1 MFGEGIMQLF
11 SHIRIATRF
20 IYVNL
25 CFLACMHISFALGFG
40 SMGQVS
46 SSIGGAGVALK
57 NSAWGIYYN
66 PALLGADRRT
76 KIGYSFGAQIQEQ
89 NLLEIATNIDGIT
102 KISSTLGDK
111 LLGGAVAGGAVTIN
125 GQSVGGVFG
134 NTLEKLFGTTNID
147 QSAIDEVA
155 KDIGV
160 SCNGAGSACNDL
172 AALGTAIQNN
182 QNGAAQKLQDKLVQA
197 AQAAG
202 APPLLT
208 GILQGIDVD
217 NIGGL
222 LTSISSGNVKF
233 EDIIKE
239 VGKITIPKG
248 ADSDIDQLLS
258 AFETMQKAIE
268 SNEVSIISQN
278 GLVLQIGGRQPTRKI
293 EADGIGEVTVQE
305 SDNGRGAVAI
315 GILPQVFASISAQ
328 IDPTHSKLIVGIGG
342 TNCQISNGN
351 GCSQFIQATP
361 GSDGLTL
368 EILTNGNSGTPT
380 AQQQYQDSS
389 ILTGKHTPYGVV
401 LGLVEIPIAYGHTFY
416 TRAGDINIGIAPKFI
431 LASAYRYNT
440 PISFSETPNI
450 KFNTNTMQMTQTFG
464 LDLGVLYTP
473 AFLPNL
479 NIGLVAKNLN
489 APKINLSGSDGYV
502 RLTQQLRAGVSYEM
516 LNFLTLALDVD
527 VLPNDTLS
535 IANPK
540 SQMVGGGILAD
551 FTFIDF
557 RIGAMRDLYSKS
569 GEGTI
574 LTTGVNLFGFL
585 DVSVQ
590 YGLGKNVTLYGFNVS
605 NYMALRVGG
614 QFSF

>member
-1 MFGEGIMQLF
+1 MQLF
-11 SHIRIATRF
+11 SHIRITTRC
-20 IYVNL
+20 IYMNL
-25 CFLACMHISFALGFG
+25 GFLACMHISFALGFG

-89 NLLEIATNIDGIT
+89 NLLEIATNINGIT

-111 LLGGAVAGGAVTIN
+111 LLGGAVAGGAVTIG

-134 NTLEKLFGTTNID
+134 DTLQNLFNGKTNINED
-147 QSAIDEVA
+147 ALKELATS
-155 KDIGV
+155 IGATNCQNTC
-160 SCNGAGSACNDL
+160 SDL
-172 AALGTAIQNN
+172 GALGTAIRNN
-182 QNGAAQKLQDKLVQA
+182 SNAQQQLKDKLVDA

-208 GILQGIDVD
+208 GILDSIDPNGIDK
-217 NIGGL
+217 L
-222 LTSISSGNVKF
+222 LTSIKDGKVDF
-233 EDIIKE
+233 EDIISK
-239 VGKITIPKG
+239 VGGIKIPKG
-248 ADSDIDQLLS
+248 ADSDMDRLLS

-328 IDPTHSKLIVGIGG
+328 IDKDHRRLIVGIGAG
-342 TNCQISNGN
+342 CDAKTGNNCT
-351 GCSQFIQATP
+351 FIEAKP
-361 GSDGLTL
+361 DGDGLTL
-368 EILTNGNSGTPT
+368 DVVNGGNNGKDD
-380 AQQQYQDSS
+380 YLNSS

-401 LGLVEIPIAYGHTFY
+401 LGLVEIPLAYGHTFY

-450 KFNTNTMQMTQTFG
+450 KFDTNTIQMTQTFG

-489 APKINLSGSDGYV
+489 TPKINLSGSDGYV
-502 RLTQQLRAGVSYEM
+502 RLTQQVRAGVSYEM

-527 VLPNDTLS
+527 VLPNNTLS

-540 SQMVGGGILAD
+540 SQMIGGGILAD

-574 LTTGVNLFGFL
+574 LTTGMNLFGFL

>member
-1 MFGEGIMQLF
+1 MQLF
-11 SHIRIATRF
+11 SHIRITTRC
-20 IYVNL
+20 IYMNL
-25 CFLACMHISFALGFG
+25 GFLACMHTSFALGFG

-102 KISSTLGDK
+102 KISGTLGDK
-111 LLGGAVAGGAVTIN
+111 LLGGAVAGGAVTIGN
-125 GQSVGGVFG
+125 QSVGGVFG
-134 NTLEKLFGTTNID
+134 DTLGKLFGDGNTNATTID
-147 QSAIDEVA
+147 QAAINRLTTS
-155 KDIGV
+155 IGAT
-160 SCNGAGSACNDL
+160 CNPCNNL
-172 AALGTAIQNN
+172 GALGTAIQNDSAA
-182 QNGAAQKLQDKLVQA
+182 QQKLKDKLVGAAQD
-197 AQAAG
+197 AG

-208 GILQGIDVD
+208 GILQGIDVN

-222 LTSISSGNVKF
+222 LTSISNGSVNF
-233 EDIIKE
+233 EDIISK
-239 VGKITIPKG
+239 VGGIKIPKG

-328 IDPTHSKLIVGIGG
+328 IDPTHSKLIVGIG
-342 TNCQISNGN
+342 N
-351 GCSQFIQATP
+351 GCDAKTGNNCTFIEAKP
-361 GSDGLTL
+361 GDDGLTL
-368 EILTNGNSGTPT
+368 EVLTQSNGIT
-380 AQQQYQDSS
+380 AQQQYQNSS

-450 KFNTNTMQMTQTFG
+450 KFDTNTIQMTQTFG

-502 RLTQQLRAGVSYEM
+502 RLTQQVRAGVSYEM

-527 VLPNDTLS
+527 VLPNNTLS

-540 SQMVGGGILAD
+540 SQMIGGGILAD

-557 RIGAMRDLYSKS
+557 RIGAMRDLHSKS

-574 LTTGVNLFGFL
+574 LTTGMNLFGFL

>member
-1 MFGEGIMQLF
+1 
-11 SHIRIATRF
+11 
-20 IYVNL
+20 
-25 CFLACMHISFALGFG
+25 MHISFALGFG

-134 NTLEKLFGTTNID
+134 DTLQNLFGSTNID
-147 QSAIDEVA
+147 QSAIDKLA
-155 KDIGV
+155 GKLNV
-160 SCNGAGSACNDL
+160 SCNSGCNDL
-172 AALGTAIQNN
+172 AALGTAISSNTN
-182 QNGAAQKLQDKLVQA
+182 AQQQLKDKLVGA

-208 GILQGIDVD
+208 GILGSIDPSGLD
-217 NIGGL
+217 EL
-222 LTSISSGNVKF
+222 LTSIKNGKVDF
-233 EDIIKE
+233 EDIISK
-239 VGKITIPKG
+239 VGGIKIPKG

-268 SNEVSIISQN
+268 SNEVGIISQN

-315 GILPQVFASISAQ
+315 GILPQVFANISAQ
-328 IDPTHSKLIVGIGG
+328 IDPTHSKLIVGIGAG
-342 TNCQISNGN
+342 CDIKTGNNCT
-351 GCSQFIQATP
+351 FIEATP
-361 GSDGLTL
+361 GGDGLTL
-368 EILTNGNSGTPT
+368 DVVNGGTGGNGKDE
-380 AQQQYQDSS
+380 YLNSS

-450 KFNTNTMQMTQTFG
+450 KFDTNTMQMTQTFG

>member
-1 MFGEGIMQLF
+1 M
-11 SHIRIATRF
+11 
-20 IYVNL
+20 NL
-25 CFLACMHISFALGFG
+25 GFLACMHISFALGFG

-111 LLGGAVAGGAVTIN
+111 LLGGAVAGGAVTIGN
-125 GQSVGGVFG
+125 QSVGGVFG

-147 QSAIDEVA
+147 QAAINNLA
-155 KDIGV
+155 TSIGANCAPPC
-160 SCNGAGSACNDL
+160 SDL
-172 AALGTAIQNN
+172 GALGTAIQGN
-182 QNGAAQKLQDKLVQA
+182 QNGAAQQLKDKLVGA

-202 APPLLT
+202 APSLLV
-208 GILQGIDVD
+208 GILDSINPSGLDK
-217 NIGGL
+217 L
-222 LTSISSGNVKF
+222 LTSIKDGKVDF
-233 EDIIKE
+233 QDIISK
-239 VGKITIPKG
+239 VGGIKIPKG
-248 ADSDIDQLLS
+248 ADSDMDRLIS

-328 IDPTHSKLIVGIGG
+328 IDKDHRRLIVGIGNG
-342 TNCQISNGN
+342 CDAKTGN
-351 GCSQFIQATP
+351 GCTFIEAKP
-361 GSDGLTL
+361 DGNGLTL
-368 EILTNGNSGTPT
+368 DVVNGGNNNGKDD
-380 AQQQYQDSS
+380 YLNSS

-450 KFNTNTMQMTQTFG
+450 KFDTNTIQMTQTFG

-502 RLTQQLRAGVSYEM
+502 RLTQQVRAGVSYEM

-527 VLPNDTLS
+527 VLPNNTLS

-540 SQMVGGGILAD
+540 SQMIGGGILAD

-574 LTTGVNLFGFL
+574 LTTGMNLFGFL

>member
-1 MFGEGIMQLF
+1 
-11 SHIRIATRF
+11 
-20 IYVNL
+20 
-25 CFLACMHISFALGFG
+25 MHISFALGFG

-76 KIGYSFGAQIQEQ
+76 KIGYSFGAQIKEQ
-89 NLLEIATNIDGIT
+89 NILEIATNISGLS
-102 KISSTLGDK
+102 KISSTIGDK
-111 LLGGAVAGGAVTIN
+111 LLGGAVAGGAVSIN

-134 NTLEKLFGTTNID
+134 DTLQNLFGGKTTID
-147 QSAIDEVA
+147 STAIGDLA
-155 KDIGV
+155 QDIGV
-160 SCNGAGSACNDL
+160 TCNTGTCNDL
-172 AALGTAIQNN
+172 GDLATAIQGN
-182 QNGAAQKLQDKLVQA
+182 QNGAAEKLKDKLVGA

-208 GILQGIDVD
+208 GILDSIDPSGLD
-217 NIGGL
+217 EL
-222 LTSISSGNVKF
+222 LTSIKDGKVDF
-233 EDIIKE
+233 QDILSKVGGIK
-239 VGKITIPKG
+239 IPKG
-248 ADSDIDQLLS
+248 ADSDIDKLIS

-268 SNEVSIISQN
+268 SNEVSLISQN

-315 GILPQVFASISAQ
+315 GILPQAFANISAQ
-328 IDPTHSKLIVGIGG
+328 IDPNHRRLIVGIG
-342 TNCQISNGN
+342 N
-351 GCSQFIQATP
+351 GCDAKTGNNCTFIEATP
-361 GSDGLTL
+361 DGDGLTL
-368 EILTNGNSGTPT
+368 DVVNGTGGGGGNGQST
-380 AQQQYQDSS
+380 YLNSS
-389 ILTGKHTPYGVV
+389 ILTGSHTPYGIV

-431 LASAYRYNT
+431 LASAYSYST
-440 PISFSETPNI
+440 PISFVDINSSKP
-450 KFNTNTMQMTQTFG
+450 KFDTNTMQTTQTFG
-464 LDLGVLYTP
+464 IDLGVLYTP

-489 APKINLSGSDGYV
+489 APRVAVSGSNAYV
-502 RLTQQLRAGVSYEM
+502 QLTQQVRAGVSYEM
-516 LNFLTLALDVD
+516 LNFLTLAFDID

-535 IANPK
+535 IVSPK
-540 SQMVGGGILAD
+540 SQMVGGGLLAD

-557 RIGAMRDLYSKS
+557 RIGAMRDLYSKA

-585 DVSVQ
+585 DVSLQ

>member
-1 MFGEGIMQLF
+1 M
-11 SHIRIATRF
+11 
-20 IYVNL
+20 NL
-25 CFLACMHISFALGFG
+25 GFLACMHISFALGFG

-111 LLGGAVAGGAVTIN
+111 LLGGAVAGGAVSIG

-134 NTLEKLFGTTNID
+134 DTLQNLFKGKTNINED
-147 QSAIDEVA
+147 ALKELATSI
-155 KDIGV
+155 
-160 SCNGAGSACNDL
+160 GAGATCNPCNNL
-172 AALGTAIQNN
+172 EALGKAIQNDST
-182 QNGAAQKLQDKLVQA
+182 AQQQLKDKLVGA

-202 APPLLT
+202 APSLLV
-208 GILQGIDVD
+208 GILDSINPSGLDE
-217 NIGGL
+217 L
-222 LTSISSGNVKF
+222 LTSIKDGKVDF
-233 EDIIKE
+233 QDIISK
-239 VGKITIPKG
+239 VGGIKIPKG
-248 ADSDIDQLLS
+248 ADSDMDRLIS

-315 GILPQVFASISAQ
+315 GILPQVFASISAE
-328 IDPTHSKLIVGIGG
+328 IDKDHRRLIVGIGNG
-342 TNCQISNGN
+342 CDAKTGN
-351 GCSQFIQATP
+351 GCTFIEAKP
-361 GSDGLTL
+361 DGDGLTL
-368 EILTNGNSGTPT
+368 DVVNGGNNGKDD
-380 AQQQYQDSS
+380 YLNSS

-401 LGLVEIPIAYGHTFY
+401 LGLVEIPLAYGHTFY

-450 KFNTNTMQMTQTFG
+450 KFDTNTIQMTQTFG

-502 RLTQQLRAGVSYEM
+502 RLTQQVRAGVSYEM

-527 VLPNDTLS
+527 VLPNNTLS

-540 SQMVGGGILAD
+540 SQMIGGGILAD

-557 RIGAMRDLYSKS
+557 RIGAMRDLHSKS

-574 LTTGVNLFGFL
+574 LTTGMNLFGFL

>member
-1 MFGEGIMQLF
+1 MHLF
-11 SHIRIATRF
+11 SHIKIPTRF
-20 IYVNL
+20 VYMNL

-76 KIGYSFGAQIQEQ
+76 KIGYSFGAQIKEQ
-89 NLLEIATNIDGIT
+89 NILEIATNISGLS
-102 KISSTLGDK
+102 KISSTIGDK
-111 LLGGAVAGGAVTIN
+111 LLGGAVAGGAVSIN

-134 NTLEKLFGTTNID
+134 DTLQNLFGGKTNINED
-147 QSAIDEVA
+147 ALKELATS
-155 KDIGV
+155 IGATNCQTTC
-160 SCNGAGSACNDL
+160 SDL
-172 AALGTAIQNN
+172 EALGTAIQNDK
-182 QNGAAQKLQDKLVQA
+182 NGAAEKLKDKLVGA

-208 GILQGIDVD
+208 GILDSIDPSGLD
-217 NIGGL
+217 EL
-222 LTSISSGNVKF
+222 LTSIKDGKVDF
-233 EDIIKE
+233 QDIISK
-239 VGKITIPKG
+239 VGGIKIPKG
-248 ADSDIDQLLS
+248 ADSDIDKLIS

-268 SNEVSIISQN
+268 SNEVSLISQN

-315 GILPQVFASISAQ
+315 GILPQAFANISAQ
-328 IDPTHSKLIVGIGG
+328 IDKDHRRLIVGIGA
-342 TNCQISNGN
+342 
-351 GCSQFIQATP
+351 GCNAKTGAGCTFIEATP
-361 GSDGLTL
+361 GGDGLTL
-368 EILTNGNSGTPT
+368 DVVKNGTNGTPT
-380 AQQQYQDSS
+380 AQDQYLNQS

-431 LASAYRYNT
+431 LASAYSYST
-440 PISFSETPNI
+440 PISFVDINSSKP
-450 KFNTNTMQMTQTFG
+450 KFDTNTMQTTQTFG

-489 APKINLSGSDGYV
+489 APRVAVSGSNAYV
-502 RLTQQLRAGVSYEM
+502 QLTQQVRAGVSYEM
-516 LNFLTLALDVD
+516 LNFLTLAFDID

-535 IANPK
+535 IVSPK
-540 SQMVGGGILAD
+540 SQMIGGGLLAD

-585 DVSVQ
+585 DVSLQ

>member
-1 MFGEGIMQLF
+1 M
-11 SHIRIATRF
+11 
-20 IYVNL
+20 NL
-25 CFLACMHISFALGFG
+25 GFLACMHISFALGFG

-111 LLGGAVAGGAVTIN
+111 LLGGAVAGGAVSIN
-125 GQSVGGVFG
+125 GQSVGGVLG
-134 NTLEKLFGTTNID
+134 DTLGKLFGDGNTNATTID
-147 QSAIDEVA
+147 KTAIA
-155 KDIGV
+155 KLAGELGV
-160 SCNGAGSACNDL
+160 NCNGAGATGCNDL
-172 AALGTAIQNN
+172 KDLGEAIKGDV
-182 QNGAAQKLQDKLVQA
+182 NGAAQKLQDKLVQA
-197 AQAAG
+197 AQDAG

-208 GILQGIDVD
+208 GILQGIDVN
-217 NIGGL
+217 NIDGL

-233 EDIIKE
+233 EDIIAQVKE
-239 VGKITIPKG
+239 ITIPKG
-248 ADSDIDQLLS
+248 ADSDIDRLLS
-258 AFETMQKAIE
+258 AFETMNKAIE
-268 SNEVSIISQN
+268 SNEVSLISQN

-342 TNCQISNGN
+342 TNCQISNGA

-361 GSDGLTL
+361 GDDGLTL
-368 EILTNGNSGTPT
+368 EVLTNGNGGTPT
-380 AQQQYQDSS
+380 PQQQYQSSS

-401 LGLVEIPIAYGHTFY
+401 LGLVEIPLAYGHTFY

-450 KFNTNTMQMTQTFG
+450 KFDTNTIQMTQTFG

-502 RLTQQLRAGVSYEM
+502 RLTQQVRAGVSYEM

-527 VLPNDTLS
+527 VLPNNTLS

-540 SQMVGGGILAD
+540 SQMIGGGILAD

-557 RIGAMRDLYSKS
+557 RIGAMRDLHSKS

-574 LTTGVNLFGFL
+574 LTTGMNLFGFL

>member
-1 MFGEGIMQLF
+1 MQLF
-11 SHIRIATRF
+11 SHIRITTRC
-20 IYVNL
+20 IYMNL
-25 CFLACMHISFALGFG
+25 GFLACIHISFALGFG

-111 LLGGAVAGGAVTIN
+111 LLGGAVAGGAVSIN

-147 QSAIDEVA
+147 QTAINNLA
-155 KDIGV
+155 TSIGAN
-160 SCNGAGSACNDL
+160 CTPPCNDL
-172 AALGTAIQNN
+172 GALGTAIQSN
-182 QNGAAQKLQDKLVQA
+182 QNGAAQKLQDKLVGA
-197 AQAAG
+197 AQDAG

-208 GILQGIDVD
+208 GILQGIDVN

-222 LTSISSGNVKF
+222 LTSISNGSVNF
-233 EDIIKE
+233 EDIISK
-239 VGKITIPKG
+239 VGGIKIPKG
-248 ADSDIDQLLS
+248 ADSDIDQLIS

-315 GILPQVFASISAQ
+315 GILPQVFANISAK

-342 TNCQISNGN
+342 TNCQISNGA
-351 GCSQFIQATP
+351 GCSQFIQAKP
-361 GSDGLTL
+361 GDDGLTL
-368 EILTNGNSGTPT
+368 EILTNGSGGMPT
-380 AQQQYQDSS
+380 AQQQYQNSS
-389 ILTGKHTPYGVV
+389 ILTGKHTPYGIV

-450 KFNTNTMQMTQTFG
+450 KFDTNTIQMTQTFG

-502 RLTQQLRAGVSYEM
+502 RLTQQLRAGASYEM

>member
-1 MFGEGIMQLF
+1 MQLF
-11 SHIRIATRF
+11 SHIRITTRC
-20 IYVNL
+20 IYMNL
-25 CFLACMHISFALGFG
+25 GFLACMHISFALGFG

-66 PALLGADRRT
+66 PALLGGDRRT

-111 LLGGAVAGGAVTIN
+111 LLGGAVAGGAVSIN

-147 QSAIDEVA
+147 QAAISSLGNSI
-155 KDIGV
+155 IGAN
-160 SCNGAGSACNDL
+160 CTPPCNDL
-172 AALGTAIQNN
+172 GALGTAIQNN
-182 QNGAAQKLQDKLVQA
+182 SAAQQNLKNKLVDA

-208 GILQGIDVD
+208 GILDSIDPSGLD
-217 NIGGL
+217 EL
-222 LTSISSGNVKF
+222 LTSIKDGKVDFQN
-233 EDIIKE
+233 IIST
-239 VGKITIPKG
+239 VGGIKIPKG
-248 ADSDIDQLLS
+248 ADSDIDRLLS

-328 IDPTHSKLIVGIGG
+328 IDPTHSKLIVGIG
-342 TNCQISNGN
+342 N
-351 GCSQFIQATP
+351 GCDAKTGNNCTFIEAKP
-361 GSDGLTL
+361 DGDGLTL
-368 EILTNGNSGTPT
+368 AVVNGGNNGKD
-380 AQQQYQDSS
+380 AYLNSS

-401 LGLVEIPIAYGHTFY
+401 LGLVEIPLAYGHTFY

-450 KFNTNTMQMTQTFG
+450 KFDTNTIQMTQTFG

-502 RLTQQLRAGVSYEM
+502 RLTQQVRAGVSYEM

-527 VLPNDTLS
+527 VLPNNTLS

-540 SQMVGGGILAD
+540 SQMIGGGILAD

-557 RIGAMRDLYSKS
+557 RIGAMRDLHSKS

-574 LTTGVNLFGFL
+574 LTTGMNLFGFL

>member
-1 MFGEGIMQLF
+1 MQLF
-11 SHIRIATRF
+11 SHIRITTRC
-20 IYVNL
+20 IYMNL
-25 CFLACMHISFALGFG
+25 GFLACMHISFALGFG

-46 SSIGGAGVALK
+46 SSMGGAGVALK

-89 NLLEIATNIDGIT
+89 NLLEIATNINGIT

-111 LLGGAVAGGAVTIN
+111 LLGGAVAGGAVTIG

-147 QSAIDEVA
+147 QNAI
-155 KDIGV
+155 
-160 SCNGAGSACNDL
+160 NGLATSIRVTNCQNTCNDL
-172 AALGTAIQNN
+172 GALGTAIQNN
-182 QNGAAQKLQDKLVQA
+182 SDAQQNLKNKLVDA

-208 GILQGIDVD
+208 GILDSIDPSRLD
-217 NIGGL
+217 EL
-222 LTSISSGNVKF
+222 LTSIKDGKVDFQN
-233 EDIIKE
+233 IISK
-239 VGKITIPKG
+239 VGIKIPKG
-248 ADSDIDQLLS
+248 ADSDMDRLLS

-328 IDPTHSKLIVGIGG
+328 IDPTHSKLIVGIG
-342 TNCQISNGN
+342 N
-351 GCSQFIQATP
+351 GCDAKTGDNCTFIEAKP
-361 GSDGLTL
+361 DGDGLTL
-368 EILTNGNSGTPT
+368 AVVNGGNNGKD
-380 AQQQYQDSS
+380 AYLNSS

-401 LGLVEIPIAYGHTFY
+401 LGLVEIPLAYGHTFY

-450 KFNTNTMQMTQTFG
+450 KFDTNTIQMTQTFG

-502 RLTQQLRAGVSYEM
+502 RLTQQVRAGVSYEM

-527 VLPNDTLS
+527 VLPNNTLS

-540 SQMVGGGILAD
+540 SQMIGGGILAD

-574 LTTGVNLFGFL
+574 LTTGMNLFGFL

>member
-1 MFGEGIMQLF
+1 M
-11 SHIRIATRF
+11 
-20 IYVNL
+20 NL
-25 CFLACMHISFALGFG
+25 GFLACMHISFALGFG

-46 SSIGGAGVALK
+46 SSMGGAGVALK

-111 LLGGAVAGGAVTIN
+111 LLGGAVAGGAVSIN

-147 QSAIDEVA
+147 QTAINGLTA
-155 KDIGV
+155 SIGAN
-160 SCNGAGSACNDL
+160 CNQPCSDL
-172 AALGTAIQNN
+172 GALGTAIQNN
-182 QNGAAQKLQDKLVQA
+182 QNGAAEKLKDKLVGA

-208 GILQGIDVD
+208 GILDSIDPNGIDK
-217 NIGGL
+217 L
-222 LTSISSGNVKF
+222 LTSIKDGKVDF
-233 EDIIKE
+233 QDIISK
-239 VGKITIPKG
+239 VGGIKIPKG
-248 ADSDIDQLLS
+248 ADSDIDRLLS

-268 SNEVSIISQN
+268 SNEVSIILQN

-328 IDPTHSKLIVGIGG
+328 IDPTHSKLIVGIGNG
-342 TNCQISNGN
+342 CDAKTGN
-351 GCSQFIQATP
+351 GCTFIEAKP
-361 GSDGLTL
+361 DGDGLTL
-368 EILTNGNSGTPT
+368 DVVNSGNNGKD
-380 AQQQYQDSS
+380 AYLNSS

-401 LGLVEIPIAYGHTFY
+401 LGLVEIPLAYGHTFY

-450 KFNTNTMQMTQTFG
+450 KFDTNTIQMTQTFG

-502 RLTQQLRAGVSYEM
+502 RLTQQVRAGVSYEM

-527 VLPNDTLS
+527 VLPNNTLS

-540 SQMVGGGILAD
+540 SQMIGGGILAD

-557 RIGAMRDLYSKS
+557 RIGAMRDLHSKS

-574 LTTGVNLFGFL
+574 LTTGMNLFGFL

>member
-1 MFGEGIMQLF
+1 MQLF
-11 SHIRIATRF
+11 SHIRITTRF
-20 IYVNL
+20 VYMNL

-134 NTLEKLFGTTNID
+134 DTLQNLFGSTNID
-147 QSAIDEVA
+147 QSAINKVA
-155 KDIGV
+155 QDIGV
-160 SCNGAGSACNDL
+160 TCNASCNNLGDL
-172 AALGTAIQNN
+172 ATAIQSS
-182 QNGAAQKLQDKLVQA
+182 QNGAAEKLKDKLVGA

-208 GILQGIDVD
+208 GILGSIDPSGLD
-217 NIGGL
+217 EL
-222 LTSISSGNVKF
+222 LTSIKDGKVDF
-233 EDIIKE
+233 QDILSKVGGIK
-239 VGKITIPKG
+239 IPKG
-248 ADSDIDQLLS
+248 ADSDIDKLIS

-268 SNEVSIISQN
+268 SNEVSLISQN

-315 GILPQVFASISAQ
+315 GILPQAFANISAQ
-328 IDPTHSKLIVGIGG
+328 IDPSHRRLIVGIG
-342 TNCQISNGN
+342 N
-351 GCSQFIQATP
+351 GCDAKTGAGCTFIEATP
-361 GSDGLTL
+361 GGDGLTL
-368 EILTNGNSGTPT
+368 DVVNGGTSGNG
-380 AQQQYQDSS
+380 QSEYLSSS

-431 LASAYRYNT
+431 LASAYSYST
-440 PISFSETPNI
+440 PISFVDINSSKP
-450 KFNTNTMQMTQTFG
+450 KFNTNTMQTTQTFG
-464 LDLGVLYTP
+464 IDLGVLYTP

-489 APKINLSGSDGYV
+489 APRVAVSGSNAYV
-502 RLTQQLRAGVSYEM
+502 RLTQQVRAGVSYEM

>member
-1 MFGEGIMQLF
+1 MQLF
-11 SHIRIATRF
+11 SHIRITTRC
-20 IYVNL
+20 IYMNL
-25 CFLACMHISFALGFG
+25 GFLACMHISFALGFG

-111 LLGGAVAGGAVTIN
+111 LLGGAVAGGAVSIA

-147 QSAIDEVA
+147 QNAISGLA
-155 KDIGV
+155 TSIGANCAQ
-160 SCNGAGSACNDL
+160 SCNDL
-172 AALGTAIQNN
+172 GALGTAINGNTTAQ
-182 QNGAAQKLQDKLVQA
+182 QQLKDKLVGAAQD
-197 AQAAG
+197 AG

-208 GILQGIDVD
+208 GILDSINPSGLDK
-217 NIGGL
+217 L
-222 LTSISSGNVKF
+222 LTSIKDGKVDF
-233 EDIIKE
+233 QDIIST
-239 VGKITIPKG
+239 VGGIKIPKG
-248 ADSDIDQLLS
+248 ADSDIDRLLS

-328 IDPTHSKLIVGIGG
+328 IDPTHSKLIVGIG
-342 TNCQISNGN
+342 N
-351 GCSQFIQATP
+351 GCDAKTGNNCTFIEAKP
-361 GSDGLTL
+361 DGDGLTL
-368 EILTNGNSGTPT
+368 DVVNGGNNGKDD
-380 AQQQYQDSS
+380 YLKSS
-389 ILTGKHTPYGVV
+389 ILTGKHTPYGIV

-450 KFNTNTMQMTQTFG
+450 KFDTNTIQMTQTFG

-502 RLTQQLRAGVSYEM
+502 RLTQQVRAGVSYEM

-527 VLPNDTLS
+527 VLPNNTLS

-540 SQMVGGGILAD
+540 SQMIGGGVLAD

-557 RIGAMRDLYSKS
+557 RIGAMRDLYSKL

-574 LTTGVNLFGFL
+574 LTTGMNLFGFL

>member
-1 MFGEGIMQLF
+1 
-11 SHIRIATRF
+11 
-20 IYVNL
+20 
-25 CFLACMHISFALGFG
+25 MHISFALGFG

-134 NTLEKLFGTTNID
+134 NTLQNLFGGKTNINED
-147 QSAIDEVA
+147 ALKELATS
-155 KDIGV
+155 IGATNCQTTC
-160 SCNGAGSACNDL
+160 SDL
-172 AALGTAIQNN
+172 GALGTAISSDTN
-182 QNGAAQKLQDKLVQA
+182 AQQQLKDKLIDA
-197 AQAAG
+197 ANAAG

-208 GILQGIDVD
+208 GILGSIDPSGLD
-217 NIGGL
+217 KL
-222 LTSISSGNVKF
+222 LTSIKNGKVDF
-233 EDIIKE
+233 EDIIST
-239 VGKITIPKG
+239 VGGITIPKG

-328 IDPTHSKLIVGIGG
+328 IDPTHSKLIVGIGAG
-342 TNCQISNGN
+342 CDIKTGNNCT
-351 GCSQFIQATP
+351 FIEAKP
-361 GSDGLTL
+361 GGDGLTL
-368 EILTNGNSGTPT
+368 DVVNGGTGNG
-380 AQQQYQDSS
+380 QSEYLSSS

-450 KFNTNTMQMTQTFG
+450 KFDTNTMQMTQTFG
-464 LDLGVLYTP
+464 LDLGLLYTP

>member
-1 MFGEGIMQLF
+1 MQLF
-11 SHIRIATRF
+11 SHIRITTRC
-20 IYVNL
+20 IYMNL
-25 CFLACMHISFALGFG
+25 GFLACMHISFALGFG

-134 NTLEKLFGTTNID
+134 DTLQNLFGSTNID
-147 QSAIDEVA
+147 QSAINKVA
-155 KDIGV
+155 QDIGV
-160 SCNGAGSACNDL
+160 TCNASCNNLGDL
-172 AALGTAIQNN
+172 ATAIQSS
-182 QNGAAQKLQDKLVQA
+182 QNGAAQQLKDKLVGA
-197 AQAAG
+197 AQDAG

-208 GILQGIDVD
+208 GILDSIDPSGLD
-217 NIGGL
+217 EL
-222 LTSISSGNVKF
+222 LTSIKDGKVDFQN
-233 EDIIKE
+233 IIST
-239 VGKITIPKG
+239 VGGIKIPKG
-248 ADSDIDQLLS
+248 ADSDIDRLLS

-328 IDPTHSKLIVGIGG
+328 IDPTHSKLIVGIG
-342 TNCQISNGN
+342 N
-351 GCSQFIQATP
+351 GCDAKTGNNCTFIEAKP
-361 GSDGLTL
+361 DGDGLTL
-368 EILTNGNSGTPT
+368 EVLTNGNGGTPT
-380 AQQQYQDSS
+380 PQQQYQNSS

-450 KFNTNTMQMTQTFG
+450 KFDTNTIQMTQTFG

-502 RLTQQLRAGVSYEM
+502 RLTQQVRAGVSYEM

-527 VLPNDTLS
+527 VLPNNTLS

-540 SQMVGGGILAD
+540 SQMIGGGILAD

-557 RIGAMRDLYSKS
+557 RIGAMRDLHSKS

-574 LTTGVNLFGFL
+574 LTTGMNLFGFL

>member
-1 MFGEGIMQLF
+1 MQLF
-11 SHIRIATRF
+11 SHIRITTRC
-20 IYVNL
+20 IYMNL
-25 CFLACMHISFALGFG
+25 GFLACMHISFALGFG

-125 GQSVGGVFG
+125 GQSVGGVLG

-147 QSAIDEVA
+147 QAAINGLA
-155 KDIGV
+155 TSIGAN
-160 SCNGAGSACNDL
+160 CNQPCNDL
-172 AALGTAIQNN
+172 GALGTAIQNN
-182 QNGAAQKLQDKLVQA
+182 SNAQQQLKDKLVDA

-208 GILQGIDVD
+208 GILDSIDPNGIDE
-217 NIGGL
+217 L
-222 LTSISSGNVKF
+222 LTSIKDGKVDF
-233 EDIIKE
+233 QDIISK
-239 VGKITIPKG
+239 VGGIKIPKG
-248 ADSDIDQLLS
+248 ADSDMDRLLS

-328 IDPTHSKLIVGIGG
+328 IDPTHSKLIVGIGAG
-342 TNCQISNGN
+342 CDAKTGN
-351 GCSQFIQATP
+351 GCTFIEAKP
-361 GSDGLTL
+361 DGDGLTL
-368 EILTNGNSGTPT
+368 DVVNGNGKDT
-380 AQQQYQDSS
+380 YLNSS

-401 LGLVEIPIAYGHTFY
+401 LGLVEIPLAYGHTFY

-450 KFNTNTMQMTQTFG
+450 KFDTNTIQMTQTFG

-502 RLTQQLRAGVSYEM
+502 RLTQQVRAGVSYEM

-527 VLPNDTLS
+527 VLPNNTLS

-540 SQMVGGGILAD
+540 SQMIGGGILAD

-557 RIGAMRDLYSKS
+557 RIGAMRDLHSKS

-574 LTTGVNLFGFL
+574 LTTGMNLFGFL

>member
-1 MFGEGIMQLF
+1 MQLF
-11 SHIRIATRF
+11 SHIRITTRC
-20 IYVNL
+20 IYMNL
-25 CFLACMHISFALGFG
+25 GFLACMHISFALGFG

-89 NLLEIATNIDGIT
+89 NLLEIATNINGIT

-111 LLGGAVAGGAVTIN
+111 LLGGAVAGGAVTIG

-147 QSAIDEVA
+147 QNAISSLA
-155 KDIGV
+155 TSIGAN
-160 SCNGAGSACNDL
+160 CNPCNDL
-172 AALGTAIQNN
+172 GALGTAIQGN
-182 QNGAAQKLQDKLVQA
+182 QNGAAQQLKDKLVGA
-197 AQAAG
+197 AQDAG

-208 GILQGIDVD
+208 GILDSI
-217 NIGGL
+217 NPNGL
-222 LTSISSGNVKF
+222 EKFLTSIKDGKVDFQN
-233 EDIIKE
+233 IIST
-239 VGKITIPKG
+239 VGGIKIPKG
-248 ADSDIDQLLS
+248 ADSDIDRLLS

-268 SNEVSIISQN
+268 SNEVSIILQN

-328 IDPTHSKLIVGIGG
+328 IDPTHSKLIVGIGNG
-342 TNCQISNGN
+342 CDAKTGN
-351 GCSQFIQATP
+351 GCTFIEAKP
-361 GSDGLTL
+361 DGDGLTL
-368 EILTNGNSGTPT
+368 DVVNGNNNGKD
-380 AQQQYQDSS
+380 AYLNSS

-416 TRAGDINIGIAPKFI
+416 TRTGDINIGIAPKFI

-450 KFNTNTMQMTQTFG
+450 KFDTNTIQMTQTFG

-502 RLTQQLRAGVSYEM
+502 RLTQQVRAGVSYEM

-527 VLPNDTLS
+527 VLPNNTLS

-540 SQMVGGGILAD
+540 SQMIGGGILAD

-574 LTTGVNLFGFL
+574 LTTGMNLFGFL

>member
-1 MFGEGIMQLF
+1 MQLF
-11 SHIRIATRF
+11 SHIRITTRC
-20 IYVNL
+20 IYMNL
-25 CFLACMHISFALGFG
+25 GFLACMHISFALGFG

-111 LLGGAVAGGAVTIN
+111 LLGGAVAGGAVTIG

-147 QSAIDEVA
+147 QTAINGLA
-155 KDIGV
+155 TSIGV
-160 SCNGAGSACNDL
+160 TNCQNPCNDL
-172 AALGTAIQNN
+172 GALGTAIQNN
-182 QNGAAQKLQDKLVQA
+182 TTAQQQLKDKLVGAAQD
-197 AQAAG
+197 AG

-208 GILQGIDVD
+208 GILDSI
-217 NIGGL
+217 NPNGL
-222 LTSISSGNVKF
+222 DKFLTSIKDGKVDFQN
-233 EDIIKE
+233 IIST
-239 VGKITIPKG
+239 VGGIKIPKG
-248 ADSDIDQLLS
+248 ADSDIDRLLS

-328 IDPTHSKLIVGIGG
+328 IDPTHSKLIVGIGNG
-342 TNCQISNGN
+342 CDAKTGN
-351 GCSQFIQATP
+351 GCTFIEAKP
-361 GSDGLTL
+361 DGDGLTL
-368 EILTNGNSGTPT
+368 DVVNGNSKDT
-380 AQQQYQDSS
+380 YLNSS
-389 ILTGKHTPYGVV
+389 ILTGKHTPYGIV
-401 LGLVEIPIAYGHTFY
+401 LGLVEIPLAYGHTFY

-450 KFNTNTMQMTQTFG
+450 KFDTNTIQMTQTFG

-502 RLTQQLRAGVSYEM
+502 RLTQQVRAGVSYEM

-527 VLPNDTLS
+527 VLPNNTLS

-540 SQMVGGGILAD
+540 SQMIGGGILAD

-574 LTTGVNLFGFL
+574 LTTGMNLFGFL

>member
-1 MFGEGIMQLF
+1 
-11 SHIRIATRF
+11 
-20 IYVNL
+20 
-25 CFLACMHISFALGFG
+25 MHISFALGFG

-134 NTLEKLFGTTNID
+134 DTLQNLFGSTNID
-147 QSAIDEVA
+147 QSAIRKLA
-155 KDIGV
+155 GKLNV
-160 SCNGAGSACNDL
+160 SCNSGCNDL
-172 AALGTAIQNN
+172 AALGTAISSNTN
-182 QNGAAQKLQDKLVQA
+182 AQQQQLKDKLVGA

-202 APPLLT
+202 APPLLV
-208 GILQGIDVD
+208 GILGSIDPT
-217 NIGGL
+217 NINGL
-222 LTSISSGNVKF
+222 LTSISNGSVKF
-233 EDIIKE
+233 EDIIKG

-258 AFETMQKAIE
+258 AFETMNKAIE

-328 IDPTHSKLIVGIGG
+328 IDPTHSKLIVGIG
-342 TNCQISNGN
+342 N
-351 GCSQFIQATP
+351 GCDAKTGNNCTFIEAKP
-361 GSDGLTL
+361 DGDGLTL
-368 EILTNGNSGTPT
+368 DVVNGGNNNGKD
-380 AQQQYQDSS
+380 AYLNSS

-450 KFNTNTMQMTQTFG
+450 KFDTNTMQMTQTFG

-557 RIGAMRDLYSKS
+557 RIGAMRDLHSKS

-574 LTTGVNLFGFL
+574 LTTGMNLFGFL

>member
-1 MFGEGIMQLF
+1 M
-11 SHIRIATRF
+11 
-20 IYVNL
+20 NL
-25 CFLACMHISFALGFG
+25 GFLACMHISFALGFG

-111 LLGGAVAGGAVTIN
+111 LLGGAVAGGAVSIG

-134 NTLEKLFGTTNID
+134 NTLEKLFGTTTID
-147 QSAIDEVA
+147 QKAISDLA
-155 KDIGV
+155 TSIKAN
-160 SCNGAGSACNDL
+160 CAQPCNDL
-172 AALGTAIQNN
+172 EALGKAINGNN
-182 QNGAAQKLQDKLVQA
+182 AAAENLKNKLIDA
-197 AQAAG
+197 ANAAG
-202 APPLLT
+202 APSLLV
-208 GILQGIDVD
+208 GILGSIDPT
-217 NIGGL
+217 NINGL
-222 LTSISSGNVKF
+222 LTSIKDGKVDF
-233 EDIIKE
+233 QDIISK
-239 VGKITIPKG
+239 VGGIKIPKG
-248 ADSDIDQLLS
+248 ADSDMDRLIS
-258 AFETMQKAIE
+258 AFEAMNKAIE

-328 IDPTHSKLIVGIGG
+328 IDKDHRRLIVGIG
-342 TNCQISNGN
+342 N
-351 GCSQFIQATP
+351 GCDAKTGNNCTFIEAKP
-361 GSDGLTL
+361 DGNGLTL
-368 EILTNGNSGTPT
+368 DVVNGGGNNGKDD
-380 AQQQYQDSS
+380 YLNSS
-389 ILTGKHTPYGVV
+389 ILTGSHTPRGVV
-401 LGLVEIPIAYGHTFY
+401 LGLVEIPLAYGHTFY

-431 LASAYRYNT
+431 LASAYSYSTN
-440 PISFSETPNI
+440 ISFVDLNSSKP
-450 KFNTNTMQMTQTFG
+450 KFDTNTIQTTQTFG

-502 RLTQQLRAGVSYEM
+502 RLTQQVRAGVSYEM

-527 VLPNDTLS
+527 VLPNNTLS

-540 SQMVGGGILAD
+540 SQMIGGGILAD

-557 RIGAMRDLYSKS
+557 RIGAMRDLHSKS

-574 LTTGVNLFGFL
+574 LTTGMNLFGFL

>member
-1 MFGEGIMQLF
+1 M
-11 SHIRIATRF
+11 
-20 IYVNL
+20 NL
-25 CFLACMHISFALGFG
+25 GFLACMHISFALGFG

-125 GQSVGGVFG
+125 GQAGQIGGVLG
-134 NTLEKLFGTTNID
+134 NTLEKLFGKTNID
-147 QSAIDEVA
+147 QAAINGLA
-155 KDIGV
+155 TSIGATNCQNN
-160 SCNGAGSACNDL
+160 CNNLGDL
-172 AALGTAIQNN
+172 ATVIQNN
-182 QNGAAQKLQDKLVQA
+182 PNGAAQQLKDKLVDA

-202 APPLLT
+202 APPLIT
-208 GILQGIDVD
+208 GILQGIDTSKID
-217 NIGGL
+217 EL
-222 LTSISSGNVKF
+222 LTSINSGNVKF

-239 VGKITIPKG
+239 VGVIRIPKG
-248 ADSDIDQLLS
+248 ADSDMDRLIS
-258 AFETMQKAIE
+258 AFEAMNKAIE

-328 IDPTHSKLIVGIGG
+328 IDKDHRRLIVGIGG
-342 TNCQISNGN
+342 TDCKINDVT
-351 GCSQFIQATP
+351 GCSQFIEAKP
-361 GSDGLTL
+361 GSNGLEL
-368 EILTNGNSGTPT
+368 EALSPTNTN
-380 AQQQYQDSS
+380 AARQEYENYS
-389 ILTGKHTPYGVV
+389 ILSSKAKHTPYGVV

-450 KFNTNTMQMTQTFG
+450 KFDTNTIQMTQTFG

-502 RLTQQLRAGVSYEM
+502 RLTQQVRAGVSYEM

-527 VLPNDTLS
+527 VLPNNTLS

-540 SQMVGGGILAD
+540 SQMIGGGILAD

-557 RIGAMRDLYSKS
+557 RIGAMRDLHSKS

-574 LTTGVNLFGFL
+574 LTTGMNLFGFL

>member
-1 MFGEGIMQLF
+1 M
-11 SHIRIATRF
+11 
-20 IYVNL
+20 NL
-25 CFLACMHISFALGFG
+25 GFLACMHTSFALGFG

-102 KISSTLGDK
+102 KISGTLGDK
-111 LLGGAVAGGAVTIN
+111 LLGGAVAGGAVTIGN
-125 GQSVGGVFG
+125 QSVGGVFG
-134 NTLEKLFGTTNID
+134 DTLGKLFGDGNTNATTID
-147 QSAIDEVA
+147 QAAINRLTTS
-155 KDIGV
+155 IGAT
-160 SCNGAGSACNDL
+160 CNPCNNL
-172 AALGTAIQNN
+172 GALGTAIQNDSAA
-182 QNGAAQKLQDKLVQA
+182 QQKLKDKLVGAAQD
-197 AQAAG
+197 AG

-208 GILQGIDVD
+208 GILQGIDVN

-222 LTSISSGNVKF
+222 LTSISNGSVNF
-233 EDIIKE
+233 EDIISK
-239 VGKITIPKG
+239 VGGIKIPKG

-328 IDPTHSKLIVGIGG
+328 IDPTHSKLIVGIG
-342 TNCQISNGN
+342 N
-351 GCSQFIQATP
+351 GCDAKTGNNCTFIEAKP
-361 GSDGLTL
+361 GDDGLTL
-368 EILTNGNSGTPT
+368 EVLTQSNGIT
-380 AQQQYQDSS
+380 AQQQYQNSS

-450 KFNTNTMQMTQTFG
+450 KFDTNTIQMTQTFG

-502 RLTQQLRAGVSYEM
+502 RLTQQVRAGVSYEM

-527 VLPNDTLS
+527 VLPNNTLS

-540 SQMVGGGILAD
+540 SQMIGGGILAD

-557 RIGAMRDLYSKS
+557 RIGAMRDLHSKS

-574 LTTGVNLFGFL
+574 LTTGMNLFGFL

>member
-1 MFGEGIMQLF
+1 M
-11 SHIRIATRF
+11 
-20 IYVNL
+20 NL
-25 CFLACMHISFALGFG
+25 CFLACIHTSFALGFG

-134 NTLEKLFGTTNID
+134 DTLQNLFGSTNID
-147 QSAIDEVA
+147 QSAIDKVA
-155 KDIGV
+155 QDIGV
-160 SCNGAGSACNDL
+160 TYNTGCNNLGDL
-172 AALGTAIQNN
+172 ATAIQGN
-182 QNGAAQKLQDKLVQA
+182 QNGAAENLKNKLIDA
-197 AQAAG
+197 ANAAG

-208 GILQGIDVD
+208 GILGSIDPSGLD
-217 NIGGL
+217 EL
-222 LTSISSGNVKF
+222 LTSIKNGKVDF
-233 EDIIKE
+233 QDIIST
-239 VGKITIPKG
+239 VGGITIPKG

-268 SNEVSIISQN
+268 SNEISIISQN

-315 GILPQVFASISAQ
+315 GILPQVFASISAE
-328 IDPTHSKLIVGIGG
+328 INSKHRRLIVGIGAG
-342 TNCQISNGN
+342 CDIKTGNNCT
-351 GCSQFIQATP
+351 FIEAKP
-361 GSDGLTL
+361 GGDGLTL
-368 EILTNGNSGTPT
+368 DVVNGGTGNG
-380 AQQQYQDSS
+380 QSEYLSSS

-450 KFNTNTMQMTQTFG
+450 KFDTNTMQMTQTFG
-464 LDLGVLYTP
+464 LDLGLLYTP

-605 NYMALRVGG
+605 NYMVLRVGG

>member
-1 MFGEGIMQLF
+1 MQLF
-11 SHIRIATRF
+11 SHIRITTRC
-20 IYVNL
+20 IYMNL
-25 CFLACMHISFALGFG
+25 GFLACMHISFALGFG

-111 LLGGAVAGGAVTIN
+111 LLGGAVAGGAVTIG

-147 QSAIDEVA
+147 QNAISSLGNS
-155 KDIGV
+155 IGV
-160 SCNGAGSACNDL
+160 TCNQPCNDL
-172 AALGTAIQNN
+172 GALGTAIQNN
-182 QNGAAQKLQDKLVQA
+182 TTAQQQLKDKLVGAAQD
-197 AQAAG
+197 AG

-208 GILQGIDVD
+208 GILDSI
-217 NIGGL
+217 NPNGL
-222 LTSISSGNVKF
+222 EKFLTSIKDGKVDFQN
-233 EDIIKE
+233 IIST
-239 VGKITIPKG
+239 VGGIKIPKG
-248 ADSDIDQLLS
+248 ADSDIDRLLS

-328 IDPTHSKLIVGIGG
+328 IDPSHSKLIVGIG
-342 TNCQISNGN
+342 N
-351 GCSQFIQATP
+351 GCDAKTGNNCTFIEAKP
-361 GSDGLTL
+361 DGDGLTL
-368 EILTNGNSGTPT
+368 DVVNGGNDKN
-380 AQQQYQDSS
+380 AYLNSS

-450 KFNTNTMQMTQTFG
+450 KFDANTIQMTQTFG

-473 AFLPNL
+473 AFLPDL

-502 RLTQQLRAGVSYEM
+502 RLTQQVRAGVSYEM

-527 VLPNDTLS
+527 VLPNNTLS

-540 SQMVGGGILAD
+540 SQMIGGGILAD

-574 LTTGVNLFGFL
+574 LTTGMNLFGFL

>member
-1 MFGEGIMQLF
+1 MHLF
-11 SHIRIATRF
+11 SHIKIPTRF
-20 IYVNL
+20 IYMNL
-25 CFLACMHISFALGFG
+25 YFLACMHISFALGFG

-134 NTLEKLFGTTNID
+134 DTLQNLFGSTNID
-147 QSAIDEVA
+147 QSAIDKVA
-155 KDIGV
+155 QDIGV
-160 SCNGAGSACNDL
+160 TCNTGCNNLGDL
-172 AALGTAIQNN
+172 ATAIQGN
-182 QNGAAQKLQDKLVQA
+182 QNGAAENLKNKLIDA
-197 AQAAG
+197 ANAAG

-208 GILQGIDVD
+208 GILGSIDPSGLD
-217 NIGGL
+217 EL
-222 LTSISSGNVKF
+222 LTSIKNGKVDF
-233 EDIIKE
+233 QDIIST
-239 VGKITIPKG
+239 VGGITIPKG

-315 GILPQVFASISAQ
+315 GILPQVFANISAQ
-328 IDPTHSKLIVGIGG
+328 IDPTHSKLIVGIGAG
-342 TNCQISNGN
+342 CDIKTGNNCT
-351 GCSQFIQATP
+351 FIEAKP
-361 GSDGLTL
+361 GGDGLTL
-368 EILTNGNSGTPT
+368 DVVNGGTGNG
-380 AQQQYQDSS
+380 QSEYLSSS

>member
-1 MFGEGIMQLF
+1 MQLF
-11 SHIRIATRF
+11 SHIRITTRC
-20 IYVNL
+20 IYMNL
-25 CFLACMHISFALGFG
+25 GFLACMHISFALGFG

-111 LLGGAVAGGAVTIN
+111 LLGGAVAGGAVSIG

-147 QSAIDEVA
+147 QTAINGLA
-155 KDIGV
+155 TSIGV
-160 SCNGAGSACNDL
+160 TNCQNTCNDL
-172 AALGTAIQNN
+172 GALGTAIQNN
-182 QNGAAQKLQDKLVQA
+182 TTAQQQLKDKLVGAAQD
-197 AQAAG
+197 AG

-208 GILQGIDVD
+208 GILDSINPNGLDK
-217 NIGGL
+217 L
-222 LTSISSGNVKF
+222 LTSIKDGKVDFQN
-233 EDIIKE
+233 IIST
-239 VGKITIPKG
+239 VGGIKIPKG
-248 ADSDIDQLLS
+248 ADSDIDRLLS

-328 IDPTHSKLIVGIGG
+328 IDPTHSKLIVGIGNG
-342 TNCQISNGN
+342 CDAKTGN
-351 GCSQFIQATP
+351 GCTFIEAKP
-361 GSDGLTL
+361 DGDGLTL
-368 EILTNGNSGTPT
+368 DVVNGNNNGKDT
-380 AQQQYQDSS
+380 YLNSS

-401 LGLVEIPIAYGHTFY
+401 LGLVEIPLAYGHTFY
-416 TRAGDINIGIAPKFI
+416 TRTGDINIGIAPKFI

-450 KFNTNTMQMTQTFG
+450 KFDTNTIQMTQTFG

-502 RLTQQLRAGVSYEM
+502 RLTQQVRAGVSYEM

-527 VLPNDTLS
+527 VLPNNTLS

-540 SQMVGGGILAD
+540 SQMIGGGILAD

-574 LTTGVNLFGFL
+574 LTTGMNLFGFL

>member
-1 MFGEGIMQLF
+1 M
-11 SHIRIATRF
+11 
-20 IYVNL
+20 NL
-25 CFLACMHISFALGFG
+25 GFLACMHISFALGFG

-111 LLGGAVAGGAVTIN
+111 LLGGAVAGGAVTIG

-134 NTLEKLFGTTNID
+134 NTLEKLFEGKTTID
-147 QSAIDEVA
+147 SAAISGLA
-155 KDIGV
+155 TSIGAT
-160 SCNGAGSACNDL
+160 CNQPCNDL
-172 AALGTAIQNN
+172 GALGTAIQNN
-182 QNGAAQKLQDKLVQA
+182 SNAQQQLKDKLVDA

-208 GILQGIDVD
+208 GILDSIDPNGIDK
-217 NIGGL
+217 L
-222 LTSISSGNVKF
+222 LTSIKDGKVDFQN
-233 EDIIKE
+233 IIST
-239 VGKITIPKG
+239 VGGIKIPKG
-248 ADSDIDQLLS
+248 ADSDMDRLIS

-328 IDPTHSKLIVGIGG
+328 IDPTHSKLIVGIGNG
-342 TNCQISNGN
+342 CDAKTGNGCTFIEAKPDGDGVSLNVVNNGN
-351 GCSQFIQATP
+351 GR
-361 GSDGLTL
+361 
-368 EILTNGNSGTPT
+368 TPT
-380 AQQQYQDSS
+380 QQQYQNSS

-401 LGLVEIPIAYGHTFY
+401 LGLVEIPLAYGHTFY
-416 TRAGDINIGIAPKFI
+416 TRGGDINIGIAPKFI

-450 KFNTNTMQMTQTFG
+450 KFDTNTIQMTQTFG

-502 RLTQQLRAGVSYEM
+502 RLTQQVRAGVSYEM

-527 VLPNDTLS
+527 VLPNNTLS

-540 SQMVGGGILAD
+540 SQMIGGGILAD

-557 RIGAMRDLYSKS
+557 RIGAMRDLHSKS

-574 LTTGVNLFGFL
+574 LTTGMNLFGFL

>member
-1 MFGEGIMQLF
+1 M
-11 SHIRIATRF
+11 
-20 IYVNL
+20 NL
-25 CFLACMHISFALGFG
+25 GFLACMHISFALGFG

-111 LLGGAVAGGAVTIN
+111 LLGGAVAGGAVTIG

-134 NTLEKLFGTTNID
+134 NTLQNLFNGKTNINED
-147 QSAIDEVA
+147 ALKELATS
-155 KDIGV
+155 IGATN
-160 SCNGAGSACNDL
+160 CQNTCNDL
-172 AALGTAIQNN
+172 GALGTAIQNN
-182 QNGAAQKLQDKLVQA
+182 SAAQQNLKNKLVDA

-208 GILQGIDVD
+208 GILDSIDPSGLD
-217 NIGGL
+217 EL
-222 LTSISSGNVKF
+222 LTSISNGSVKF

-239 VGKITIPKG
+239 VGVIKIPKG
-248 ADSDIDQLLS
+248 ADSDIDRLLS

-328 IDPTHSKLIVGIGG
+328 IDPTHSKLIVGIG
-342 TNCQISNGN
+342 N
-351 GCSQFIQATP
+351 GCDAKTGNNCTFIEAKP
-361 GSDGLTL
+361 DGDGLTL
-368 EILTNGNSGTPT
+368 DVVNGNGKDT
-380 AQQQYQDSS
+380 YLNSS
-389 ILTGKHTPYGVV
+389 ILTGSHTPRGVV
-401 LGLVEIPIAYGHTFY
+401 LGLVEIPLAYGHTFY

-431 LASAYRYNT
+431 LASAYSYSTN
-440 PISFSETPNI
+440 ISFVDLNSSKP
-450 KFNTNTMQMTQTFG
+450 KFDTNTIQMTQTFG

-502 RLTQQLRAGVSYEM
+502 RLTQQVRAGVSYEM

-527 VLPNDTLS
+527 VLPNNTLS

-540 SQMVGGGILAD
+540 SQMIGGGILAD

-557 RIGAMRDLYSKS
+557 RIGAMRDLHSKS

-574 LTTGVNLFGFL
+574 LTTGMNLFGFL

>member
-1 MFGEGIMQLF
+1 MQLF
-11 SHIRIATRF
+11 SHIGITTRY
-20 IYVNL
+20 IYMNL
-25 CFLACMHISFALGFG
+25 GFLACMHISFALGFG

-111 LLGGAVAGGAVTIN
+111 LLGGAVAGGAVTIG

-147 QSAIDEVA
+147 STAISNLA
-155 KDIGV
+155 TSIGATNCQNT
-160 SCNGAGSACNDL
+160 CNNLGDL
-172 AALGTAIQNN
+172 ATTIQNN
-182 QNGAAQKLQDKLVQA
+182 PNGAAENLKNKLIDA
-197 AQAAG
+197 ANAAG

-208 GILQGIDVD
+208 GILGSIDPT
-217 NIGGL
+217 NIDGL
-222 LTSISSGNVKF
+222 LTSISNGSVKF

-239 VGKITIPKG
+239 VGVIKIPKG
-248 ADSDIDQLLS
+248 ADSDIDRLLS

-361 GSDGLTL
+361 DGDGLTL
-368 EILTNGNSGTPT
+368 EVLTNGNGGTPT
-380 AQQQYQDSS
+380 PQQQYQNSS

-450 KFNTNTMQMTQTFG
+450 KFDTNTIQMTQTFG

-502 RLTQQLRAGVSYEM
+502 RLTQQVRAGVSYEM

-527 VLPNDTLS
+527 VLPNNTLS

-540 SQMVGGGILAD
+540 SQMIGGGILAD

-557 RIGAMRDLYSKS
+557 RIGAMRDLHSKS

-574 LTTGVNLFGFL
+574 LTTGMNLFGFL

>member
-172 AALGTAIQNN
+172 AALGTAIQNDK
-182 QNGAAQKLQDKLVQA
+182 NGAAQTLQNKLVQA
-197 AQAAG
+197 AKDAG

-239 VGKITIPKG
+239 VGTIKIPKG

-315 GILPQVFASISAQ
+315 GILPQVFANISTQ
-328 IDPTHSKLIVGIGG
+328 IDPTHSKLIVGIGAG
-342 TNCQISNGN
+342 CDIKTGNNCT
-351 GCSQFIQATP
+351 FIEAKP
-361 GSDGLTL
+361 GGDGLTL
-368 EILTNGNSGTPT
+368 DVVNGGTGNG
-380 AQQQYQDSS
+380 QSEYLSSS

-450 KFNTNTMQMTQTFG
+450 KFDTNTMQMTQTFG
-464 LDLGVLYTP
+464 LDLGLLYTP

-489 APKINLSGSDGYV
+489 APRINLSGSDGYV

>member
-102 KISSTLGDK
+102 KISSTIGDK
-111 LLGGAVAGGAVTIN
+111 LLGGAVAGGAVSIN

-134 NTLEKLFGTTNID
+134 DTLQNLFGGKTTID
-147 QSAIDEVA
+147 STAIGNLA
-155 KDIGV
+155 TSIGAT
-160 SCNGAGSACNDL
+160 CNQPCNDL
-172 AALGTAIQNN
+172 GALGTAISNN
-182 QNGAAQKLQDKLVQA
+182 TNAQQKLKDKLVGA

-208 GILQGIDVD
+208 GILGSIDPSGLD
-217 NIGGL
+217 EL
-222 LTSISSGNVKF
+222 LTSIKDGKVDF
-233 EDIIKE
+233 QDILSKVGGIK
-239 VGKITIPKG
+239 IPKG
-248 ADSDIDQLLS
+248 ADSDIDKLIS

-268 SNEVSIISQN
+268 SNEVSLISQN

-315 GILPQVFASISAQ
+315 GILPQAFANISAQ
-328 IDPTHSKLIVGIGG
+328 IDKDHRRLIVGIGA
-342 TNCQISNGN
+342 
-351 GCSQFIQATP
+351 GCNAKTGAGCTFIEASP

-368 EILTNGNSGTPT
+368 DVVNGGTSGTPT
-380 AQQQYQDSS
+380 AQDQYLNQS

-431 LASAYRYNT
+431 LASAYSYST
-440 PISFSETPNI
+440 PISFVDINSSKP
-450 KFNTNTMQMTQTFG
+450 KFDTNTMQTTQTFG
-464 LDLGVLYTP
+464 IDLGVLYTP

-489 APKINLSGSDGYV
+489 APRVAVSGSNAYV
-502 RLTQQLRAGVSYEM
+502 RLTQQVRAGVSYEM
-516 LNFLTLALDVD
+516 LNFLTLAFDID

-535 IANPK
+535 IVSPK
-540 SQMVGGGILAD
+540 SQMIGGGLLAD

-585 DVSVQ
+585 DVSLQ

>member
-1 MFGEGIMQLF
+1 MQLF
-11 SHIRIATRF
+11 SHIRITTRC
-20 IYVNL
+20 IYMNL
-25 CFLACMHISFALGFG
+25 GFLACMHISFALGFG

-111 LLGGAVAGGAVTIN
+111 LLGGAVAGGAVSIN

-134 NTLEKLFGTTNID
+134 DTLEKLFGSTNID
-147 QSAIDEVA
+147 STAINKLA
-155 KDIGV
+155 TSIGATCTQPC
-160 SCNGAGSACNDL
+160 SDL
-172 AALGTAIQNN
+172 GALGTAISNN
-182 QNGAAQKLQDKLVQA
+182 TNTQQQLKDKLVGAAQD
-197 AQAAG
+197 AG

-208 GILQGIDVD
+208 GILDSIDPSGLD
-217 NIGGL
+217 KL
-222 LTSISSGNVKF
+222 LTSIKDGKVDFQN
-233 EDIIKE
+233 IIST
-239 VGKITIPKG
+239 VGGITIPKG

-328 IDPTHSKLIVGIGG
+328 IDPTHSKLIVGIGAG
-342 TNCQISNGN
+342 CDIKTGNNCT
-351 GCSQFIQATP
+351 FIEAKP
-361 GSDGLTL
+361 GGDGLTL
-368 EILTNGNSGTPT
+368 DVVNGNNNGKDT
-380 AQQQYQDSS
+380 YLNSS

-401 LGLVEIPIAYGHTFY
+401 LGLVEIPLAYGHTFY

-450 KFNTNTMQMTQTFG
+450 KFDTNTIQMTQTFG

-502 RLTQQLRAGVSYEM
+502 RLTQQVRAGVSYEM

-527 VLPNDTLS
+527 VLPNNTLS

-540 SQMVGGGILAD
+540 SQMIGGGILAD

-574 LTTGVNLFGFL
+574 LTTGMNLFGFL

>member
-1 MFGEGIMQLF
+1 M
-11 SHIRIATRF
+11 
-20 IYVNL
+20 NL
-25 CFLACMHISFALGFG
+25 CFLACIHTSFALGFG

-134 NTLEKLFGTTNID
+134 DTLQNLFGSTNID
-147 QSAIDEVA
+147 QSAIDKVA
-155 KDIGV
+155 QDIGV
-160 SCNGAGSACNDL
+160 TCNTGCNNLEDL
-172 AALGTAIQNN
+172 ATAIQGN
-182 QNGAAQKLQDKLVQA
+182 QNGAAENLKNKLIDA
-197 AQAAG
+197 ANAAG

-208 GILQGIDVD
+208 GILGSIDPSGLD
-217 NIGGL
+217 EL
-222 LTSISSGNVKF
+222 LTSIKNGKVDF
-233 EDIIKE
+233 QDIIST
-239 VGKITIPKG
+239 VGGITIPKG

-268 SNEVSIISQN
+268 SNEISIISQN

-315 GILPQVFASISAQ
+315 GILPQVFASISAE
-328 IDPTHSKLIVGIGG
+328 INSKHRRLIVGIGAG
-342 TNCQISNGN
+342 CDIKTGNNCT
-351 GCSQFIQATP
+351 FIEAKP
-361 GSDGLTL
+361 GGDGLTL
-368 EILTNGNSGTPT
+368 DVVNGGTGNG
-380 AQQQYQDSS
+380 QSEYLSSS

-450 KFNTNTMQMTQTFG
+450 KFDTNTMQMTQTFG
-464 LDLGVLYTP
+464 LDLGLLYTP

-605 NYMALRVGG
+605 NYMVLRVGG

>member
-1 MFGEGIMQLF
+1 MQLF
-11 SHIRIATRF
+11 SHIRITTRC
-20 IYVNL
+20 IYINL
-25 CFLACMHISFALGFG
+25 CFLACMHTSLALGFG

-76 KIGYSFGAQIQEQ
+76 KIGYSFGAQLKEQ
-89 NLLEIATNIDGIT
+89 NILEIATNISGLS
-102 KISSTLGDK
+102 KIGSTLGDK
-111 LLGGAVAGGAVTIN
+111 LLGGAVAGGAVSIN

-134 NTLEKLFGTTNID
+134 DTLQNLFGGSTTID
-147 QSAIDEVA
+147 STAIS
-155 KDIGV
+155 KLGSSIGL
-160 SCNGAGSACNDL
+160 SSSTYNDL
-172 AALGTAIQNN
+172 EALGTALKGNSD
-182 QNGAAQKLQDKLVQA
+182 AAGKLKNELLDA
-197 AQAAG
+197 ANKAG
-202 APPLLT
+202 APSLLT
-208 GILQGIDVD
+208 GILSSIDPG
-217 NIGGL
+217 NIGEL
-222 LTSISSGNVKF
+222 LTSIKSGNVNF
-233 EDIIKE
+233 EDIIKNT
-239 VGKITIPKG
+239 GGITIPKG
-248 ADSDIDQLLS
+248 ADSDMDQLIS
-258 AFETMQKAIE
+258 AFETMKKAIE
-268 SNEVSIISQN
+268 GNEISITSQN
-278 GLVLQIGGRQPTRKI
+278 GLVLQIGGRQPTRKL
-293 EADGIGEVTVQE
+293 EADGIGEVSVQE

-328 IDPTHSKLIVGIGG
+328 IDPNHRRLIVGIGSG
-342 TNCQISNGN
+342 CDPKTGANCT
-351 GCSQFIQATP
+351 FIEATP
-361 GSDGLTL
+361 GG
-368 EILTNGNSGTPT
+368 NGVSLKVLGT
-380 AQQQYQDSS
+380 AQPPPPSGLDDYNKSS
-389 ILTGKHTPYGVV
+389 ILTGNHTPYGVV

-416 TRAGDINIGIAPKFI
+416 TRSGDINVGIAPKFI

-440 PISFSETPNI
+440 PISFTDPKLDV
-450 KFNTNTMQMTQTFG
+450 KFDTNTIQMTQTFG

-502 RLTQQLRAGVSYEM
+502 RLTQQVRAGVSYEM

-535 IANPK
+535 IVNPK
-540 SQMVGGGILAD
+540 SQMLGGGILAD
-551 FTFIDF
+551 FAFIDF
-557 RIGAMRDLYSKS
+557 RIGAMRDLYSKA

-605 NYMALRVGG
+605 NYMAFRVGG

>member
-1 MFGEGIMQLF
+1 MQLF
-11 SHIRIATRF
+11 SHIRITTRC
-20 IYVNL
+20 IYMNL
-25 CFLACMHISFALGFG
+25 GFLACMHISFALGFG

-111 LLGGAVAGGAVTIN
+111 LLGGAVAGGAVTIG

-134 NTLEKLFGTTNID
+134 NTLEKLFEGKTTIN
-147 QSAIDEVA
+147 SAAISSLGNS
-155 KDIGV
+155 IGV
-160 SCNGAGSACNDL
+160 TCTPPCNDL
-172 AALGTAIQNN
+172 GALGTAIQGDSNA
-182 QNGAAQKLQDKLVQA
+182 QQKLKDKLVQA
-197 AQAAG
+197 AQDAG

-208 GILQGIDVD
+208 GILDSI
-217 NIGGL
+217 NPNGL
-222 LTSISSGNVKF
+222 DKFLTSIKDGKVDFQN
-233 EDIIKE
+233 IISK
-239 VGKITIPKG
+239 VGGIKIPKG
-248 ADSDIDQLLS
+248 ADSDIDRLLS

-328 IDPTHSKLIVGIGG
+328 IDPTHSKLIVGIG
-342 TNCQISNGN
+342 N
-351 GCSQFIQATP
+351 GCDAKTGNNCTFIEAKP
-361 GSDGLTL
+361 DGDGLTL
-368 EILTNGNSGTPT
+368 DVVNGGNDKN
-380 AQQQYQDSS
+380 AYLNSS

-401 LGLVEIPIAYGHTFY
+401 LGLVEIPLAYGHTFY

-450 KFNTNTMQMTQTFG
+450 KFDTNTIQMTQTFG

-502 RLTQQLRAGVSYEM
+502 RLTQQVRAGVSYEM

-527 VLPNDTLS
+527 VLPNNTLS

-540 SQMVGGGILAD
+540 SQMIGGGILAD

-557 RIGAMRDLYSKS
+557 RIGAMRDLHSKS

-574 LTTGVNLFGFL
+574 LTTGMNLFGFL

>member
-1 MFGEGIMQLF
+1 MQLF
-11 SHIRIATRF
+11 SHIRITTRC
-20 IYVNL
+20 IYMNL
-25 CFLACMHISFALGFG
+25 GFLACMHISFALGFG

-89 NLLEIATNIDGIT
+89 NLLEIATNINGIT

-111 LLGGAVAGGAVTIN
+111 LLGGAVAGGAVSIG

-147 QSAIDEVA
+147 QNAISSLGNS
-155 KDIGV
+155 IGV
-160 SCNGAGSACNDL
+160 TCTPPCNDL
-172 AALGTAIQNN
+172 GALGTAIQNN
-182 QNGAAQKLQDKLVQA
+182 TTAQQQLKDKLVGAAQD
-197 AQAAG
+197 AG

-208 GILQGIDVD
+208 GILGSIDPT
-217 NIGGL
+217 NIDGL
-222 LTSISSGNVKF
+222 LTSISNGSVNF

-258 AFETMQKAIE
+258 AFETMNKAIE

-342 TNCQISNGN
+342 TNCQISNGA

-361 GSDGLTL
+361 DGDGLTL
-368 EILTNGNSGTPT
+368 EVLTNGNGGTPT
-380 AQQQYQDSS
+380 PQQQYQNSS

-401 LGLVEIPIAYGHTFY
+401 LGLVEIPLAYGHTFY

-450 KFNTNTMQMTQTFG
+450 KFDTNTIQMTQTFG

-502 RLTQQLRAGVSYEM
+502 RLTQQVRAGVSYEM

-527 VLPNDTLS
+527 VLPNNTLS

-540 SQMVGGGILAD
+540 SQMIGGGILAD

-557 RIGAMRDLYSKS
+557 RIGAMRDLHSKS

-574 LTTGVNLFGFL
+574 LTTGMNLFGFL

>member
-1 MFGEGIMQLF
+1 M
-11 SHIRIATRF
+11 
-20 IYVNL
+20 NL
-25 CFLACMHISFALGFG
+25 GFLACMHISFALGFG

-125 GQSVGGVFG
+125 GQSVGGVLG

-147 QSAIDEVA
+147 QAAINGLA
-155 KDIGV
+155 TSIGAN
-160 SCNGAGSACNDL
+160 CNQPCNDL
-172 AALGTAIQNN
+172 GALGTAIQNN
-182 QNGAAQKLQDKLVQA
+182 SNAQQQLKDKLVDA

-208 GILQGIDVD
+208 GILDSIDPNGIDE
-217 NIGGL
+217 L
-222 LTSISSGNVKF
+222 LTSIKDGKVDF
-233 EDIIKE
+233 QDIISK
-239 VGKITIPKG
+239 VGGIKIPKG
-248 ADSDIDQLLS
+248 ADSDMDRLLS

-328 IDPTHSKLIVGIGG
+328 IDPTHSKLIVGIGAG
-342 TNCQISNGN
+342 CDAKTGN
-351 GCSQFIQATP
+351 GCTFIEAKP
-361 GSDGLTL
+361 DGDGLTL
-368 EILTNGNSGTPT
+368 DVVNGNGKDT
-380 AQQQYQDSS
+380 YLNSS

-401 LGLVEIPIAYGHTFY
+401 LGLVEIPLAYGHTFY

-450 KFNTNTMQMTQTFG
+450 KFDTNTIQMTQTFG

-502 RLTQQLRAGVSYEM
+502 RLTQQVRAGVSYEM

-527 VLPNDTLS
+527 VLPNNTLS

-540 SQMVGGGILAD
+540 SQMIGGGILAD

-557 RIGAMRDLYSKS
+557 RIGAMRDLHSKS

-574 LTTGVNLFGFL
+574 LTTGMNLFGFL

>member
-1 MFGEGIMQLF
+1 MQLF
-11 SHIRIATRF
+11 SHIRITTRC
-20 IYVNL
+20 IYMNL
-25 CFLACMHISFALGFG
+25 GFLACMHISFALGFG

-89 NLLEIATNIDGIT
+89 NLLEIATNINGIT

-125 GQSVGGVFG
+125 GQSVGGVLG

-147 QSAIDEVA
+147 QTAINGLTA
-155 KDIGV
+155 SIGAN
-160 SCNGAGSACNDL
+160 CNQPCSDL
-172 AALGTAIQNN
+172 GALGTAIQNN
-182 QNGAAQKLQDKLVQA
+182 STAQQNLKNKLVDA

-208 GILQGIDVD
+208 GILDSIDPSGLD
-217 NIGGL
+217 EL
-222 LTSISSGNVKF
+222 LTSIKDGKVDFQN
-233 EDIIKE
+233 IISK
-239 VGKITIPKG
+239 VGIKIPKG
-248 ADSDIDQLLS
+248 ADSDIDRLLS

-328 IDPTHSKLIVGIGG
+328 IDPTHSKLIVGIGNG
-342 TNCQISNGN
+342 CDAKTGN
-351 GCSQFIQATP
+351 GCTFIEAKP
-361 GSDGLTL
+361 DGDGLTL
-368 EILTNGNSGTPT
+368 DVVNGGGNGKD
-380 AQQQYQDSS
+380 AYLNSS

-450 KFNTNTMQMTQTFG
+450 KFDTNTIQMTQTFG

-502 RLTQQLRAGVSYEM
+502 RLTQQVRAGVSYEM

-527 VLPNDTLS
+527 VLPNNTLS

-540 SQMVGGGILAD
+540 SQMIGGGILAD

-557 RIGAMRDLYSKS
+557 RIGAMRDLHSKS

-574 LTTGVNLFGFL
+574 LTTGMNLFGFL